1 MEIKDYNE
9 LNALNKLLGKIKFQ
23 RNLDFDEFNEFVGS
37 PIITQIFKR
46 LNDEYWQESI
56 NQGFVNEHQK
66 PEFEFE
72 SQIGK
77 TLRLRIDNLTKQEK
91 EALTNFK
98 NVEFYIKTLI
108 SPLKVDDIEF
118 NKMLKYTEEKINEI

>member
-1 MEIKDYNE
+1 MEIKNYNE

-46 LNDEYWQESI
+46 LNVEYWQESI
-56 NQGFVNEHQK
+56 NQGFVNEDQK

-108 SPLKVDDIEF
+108 SPLKVDDLEF
-118 NKMLKYTEEKINEI
+118 NKMLKYAEEKINEI

>member
-56 NQGFVNEHQK
+56 NQGFVNKYQK
-66 PEFEFE
+66 PKFEFE

-118 NKMLKYTEEKINEI
+118 NKMLKYAEEKINEI